1 VLYSRVVPAVAA
13 ALTLAA
19 FIVGTGPVAAQAPP
33 ALDKVLYNAADAI
46 GMLREV
52 DEEDGIAR
60 VELWATGTM
69 HVDGQTFKLTKFR
82 ASINYD
88 EPGIRIDFTRAGR
101 DGQELPR
108 EIHVAARTFAWTEKT
123 PGTGATPANEM
134 AEECILQIWT
144 TPFGVIKSAHA
155 AGSRTTVALEG
166 GATVLTLPVGRAT
179 LKARVNAKNQI
190 DRVETRLGNV
200 VTETAYSDY
209 ADLNDADYKADVFWP
224 KRIVQKRDGVT
235 VLDLTLTR
243 TNTYNPYVIMPVP
256 DNVRKAAPSRP
267 AS

>member
-1 VLYSRVVPAVAA
+1 MTTARLTAAGVALTAATAA
-13 ALTLAA
+13 AGLILE
-19 FIVGTGPVAAQAPP
+19 AQAPP

-52 DEEDGIAR
+52 EEEDGIAR
-60 VELWATGTM
+60 VELWGTGTTN
-69 HVDGQTFKLTKFR
+69 VDGQDFTLTKFR

-88 EPGIRIDFTRAGR
+88 EPGIRIDFTRAGP
-101 DGQELPR
+101 DGKELPR

-134 AEECILQIWT
+134 AEECLLQVWT
-144 TPFGVIKSAHA
+144 TPFGVIKAAHA
-155 AGSRTTVALEG
+155 AGAKTTIGVEG
-166 GATVLTLPVGRAT
+166 GATALTIPVGRAT
-179 LKARVNAKNQI
+179 LKAWLNGKNLI

-200 VTETAYSDY
+200 VTETIYSDY
-209 ADLNDADYKADVFWP
+209 GELNDADYKADVLWP
-224 KRIVQKRDGVT
+224 KRITQKRDGVT

-256 DNVRKAAPSRP
+256 ENVRKAAPVAP